1 MSKIDRG
8 KGKIVSACCGNDQE
22 FDGTAPAFKR
32 ALIAV
37 IIINA
42 VMFVVEMAFGAAA
55 ASQALKADALD
66 FLADAATYGL
76 SLWAIGRSVE
86 TRAQAARFKAWTLV
100 IMGLGI
106 LGLALYRAV
115 FSVNPQAELM
125 GGIALLALLA
135 NLISVA
141 ILLKWRNGDANVR
154 SVWLCSRNDAIGNI
168 AVFVSAGLVFLSGT
182 HWPDVI
188 VAAIMAGLF
197 LSSAVQ
203 ILRQADRETAPV

>member
-1 MSKIDRG
+1 M
-8 KGKIVSACCGNDQE
+8 SACCGNSQE

-37 IIINA
+37 IVINA
-42 VMFVVEMAFGAAA
+42 VMFVVEMVFGAAA

-66 FLADAATYGL
+66 FLADSATYGL
-76 SLWAIGRSVE
+76 SLWAIGRSVA
-86 TRAQAARFKAWTLV
+86 TRARAARFKAWTLV

-106 LGLALYRAV
+106 LGLAFYRAV
-115 FSVNPQAELM
+115 FSVSPQAELM

-135 NLISVA
+135 NLVSVA

-168 AVFVSAGLVFLSGT
+168 AVFVSAGLVFLSGS

-188 VAAIMAGLF
+188 VAAIMASLF

-203 ILRQADRETAPV
+203 ILRQADREIAPA